1 MKNRQV
7 LIVLSLLLWHLTAC
21 KTESK
26 NEFSDDFNQVNDR
39 VWVGKNYWAV
49 PLENWQIKNGRLESD
64 GALPKMRVN
73 LLTQLLQAHGNL
85 KISLDA
91 GRLNATKTEGTA
103 GLSLGIKD
111 NTDNDIKSLCYFGR
125 GINVGVSTEGY
136 IFVDTVRQS
145 VSNDFNYEKFHL
157 SIEAEQTEQ
166 NRHFKFTVKDD
177 NGNKAEITGTDNFDL
192 SGMIAIVNNHNKTSD
207 SQKGA
212 SFWFDNLK
220 VSGSIINQQ
229 PENAF
234 GPILWTMFTQSKGV
248 LKMSAQFPPVGKNDS
263 HTVELQVYEKK
274 SWKKI
279 AESQI
284 DTTAYLAVFKID
296 NWNADREHKYR
307 LLYKETYKDK
317 ASEDFIY
324 EGIIPADPV
333 DKPMVMAGLTCQH
346 HSGFPYRPLV
356 ENLSFQNPDLLYFS
370 GDQVYERNG
379 GYPIIRYPADK
390 SILNYLGKWYMFGW
404 AFGDLMRNRPTICI
418 PDDHEVYQ
426 GNLWGNGGEI
436 ISEEEWDAN
445 TVCMGG
451 FVQPVEMINTVMKT
465 NCSHLPDPYDPN
477 PMKNNIINYY
487 TDLVYGGVSFAIIG
501 DRLYK
506 SGPDK
511 IAWWDGR
518 KDHIKDPKIPAE
530 KLERPDLEFLGE
542 GQTNFLEE
550 WVTDWKA
557 AKMKVVLSQTI
568 FANVATHHGA
578 DKMYL
583 VGDMDSGAWPKNGR
597 DEALKIMRKAFTFHI
612 CGDQHLPILGQYGI
626 DEQRDAGW
634 AFCTPAISVGFQRR
648 FLPDLLG
655 GEISNRPEHNLPNT
669 GEYQDYFGNY
679 FFVYAVG
686 YYAEK
691 AFDKNRYRQA
701 QKRTSGYGIIRF
713 DTRERTIKAD
723 AIPFLT
729 DLKSSNDNHS
739 FPGWPLEISQF
750 DNYGRKAAA
759 RLPVIKVNKLTDP
772 VLELYAH
779 KTNELVYSIRIK
791 GNRYHPKIFE
801 KGLYYIKIGDPEKD
815 VWKTIE
821 NISSDSNTGEIS
833 VDF

>member
-7 LIVLSLLLWHLTAC
+7 LIVLSLLLLFLSAC
-21 KTESK
+21 KSERE

-39 VWVGKNYWAV
+39 IWIGKNYWAV
-49 PLENWQIKNGRLESD
+49 PLENWQIKNGRIESD

-73 LLTQLLQAHGNL
+73 LLTQLLKSQGNL
-85 KISLDA
+85 KISLDI
-91 GRLNATKTEGTA
+91 GRLNKNKTEGMA

-111 NTDNDIKSLCYFGR
+111 KTDNDIRSLCYFGR
-125 GINVGVSTEGY
+125 GINAGVSTEGY
-136 IFVDTVRQS
+136 IFVDTVRQALTK
-145 VSNDFNYEKFHL
+145 DFNYEKFHL
-157 SIEAEQTEQ
+157 SIDADQTEQ
-166 NRHFKFTVKDD
+166 NRHFKLTVTDD
-177 NGNKAEITGTDNFDL
+177 QANKAEIVSNDKFDL
-192 SGMIAIVNNHNKTSD
+192 SGMIAIVNNHNKTSEPD
-207 SQKGA
+207 KGA

-220 VSGSIINQQ
+220 VSGSIIEQQ
-229 PENAF
+229 PENVF
-234 GPILWTMFTQSKGV
+234 GPILWAMFTQSKGV
-248 LKMSAQFPPVGKNDS
+248 LKMSAQFPPIGKDDS
-263 HTVELQVYEKK
+263 QTVELQIYENN

-284 DTTAYLAVFKID
+284 DTTAYLAVFKTD
-296 NWNADREHKYR
+296 NWNADKEHKYR
-307 LLYKETYKDK
+307 LLYKEKYKDK
-317 ASEDFIY
+317 ASKDFVY

-333 DKPMVMAGLTCQH
+333 DRPMVMAGLTCQH
-346 HSGFPYRPLV
+346 HNGFPYRPLF

-370 GDQVYERNG
+370 GDQIYERNG

-426 GNLWGNGGEI
+426 GNLWGNGGEK
-436 ISEEEWDAN
+436 ISEEEWN
-445 TVCMGG
+445 TNSDCIAG

-465 NCSHLPDPYDPN
+465 NCSHLPDPHDPN
-477 PMKNNIINYY
+477 SMKNNIKSYH
-487 TDLVYGGVSFAIIG
+487 TDLVYGGVSFAIVG
-501 DRLYK
+501 DRLFK

-511 IAWWDGR
+511 VAWWDGR
-518 KDHIKDPKIPAE
+518 KDHIKDSNIQAE
-530 KLERPDLEFLGE
+530 KLERPDLTFLG
-542 GQTNFLEE
+542 QSQKDFLEE

-578 DKMYL
+578 DKTFL

-597 DEALKIMRKAFTFHI
+597 DEALKIMRKAFAFHI
-612 CGDQHLPILGQYGI
+612 CGDQHLPIFGQYGI

-634 AFCTPAISVGFQRR
+634 AFCTPAISVGYQRR
-648 FLPDLLG
+648 FLPDLLSI
-655 GEISNRPEHNLPNT
+655 EMNNPPTHNLPNT
-669 GEYQDYFGNY
+669 GEYQDFFGNY
-679 FFVYAVG
+679 FYVYAVG
-686 YYAEK
+686 NYAEK

-713 DTRERTIKAD
+713 DTQERTIKAD
-723 AIPFLT
+723 AVPFLA
-729 DLKSSNDNHS
+729 DLKSSKGKHS

-750 DNYGRKAAA
+750 DNYGKDATAF
-759 RLPVIKVNKLTDP
+759 LPEIKVNNLSDP
-772 VLELYAH
+772 VLELYVH
-779 KTNELVYSIRIK
+779 KSNELVYSIRIK
-791 GNRYHPKIFE
+791 GNSHRPKVFE
-801 KGLYYIKIGDPEKD
+801 KGLYYIKLGDPEKD

-821 NISSDSNTGEIS
+821 NISSESNTSEIS